1 MYFILKINFFFY
13 VSVEAYFE
21 ELESSS
27 SQERIVGG
35 NNVNSDEYI
44 PYQISMQY
52 LRRNGEY
59 GHFCGGSIISPNRIL
74 TAAHCVNGQD
84 ASKMSVVAGINN
96 LNDKTGTRSQVK
108 SFEMHENY
116 EELTTSDI
124 AILNIEPPLE
134 MDGKR
139 IDTIDVFDYEP
150 VGEKQEVVLTGW
162 GSVHHFGN
170 GILARYPKELQRLEY
185 RTISNERC
193 QRTMQQLTDTEICAL
208 ERFGKGACN
217 VSLLCLI
224 TLLEKEIQKKN
235 ILHIFIY
242 IG

>member
-1 MYFILKINFFFY
+1 MD
-13 VSVEAYFE
+13 AYFE
-21 ELESSS
+21 ELDSAT

-35 NNVNSDEYI
+35 NNVNANEYI

-52 LRRNGEY
+52 LRRNGQY

-84 ASKMSVVAGINN
+84 PAKISVLAGINN
-96 LNDKTGTRSQVK
+96 LDDRTGTRSQVK

-116 EELTTSDI
+116 QELVTSDI
-124 AILNIEPPLE
+124 AILTIEPALE

-139 IDTIDVFDYEP
+139 IDVMDVFDYEP
-150 VGEKQEVVLTGW
+150 VGEKEPVVLTGW

-185 RTISNERC
+185 QTISNERC
-193 QRTMQQLTDTEICAL
+193 KRTMEQLTETEICAL

-217 VSLLCLI
+217 VGCCI
-224 TLLEKEIQKKN
+224 EY
-235 ILHIFIY
+235 F
-242 IG
+242 